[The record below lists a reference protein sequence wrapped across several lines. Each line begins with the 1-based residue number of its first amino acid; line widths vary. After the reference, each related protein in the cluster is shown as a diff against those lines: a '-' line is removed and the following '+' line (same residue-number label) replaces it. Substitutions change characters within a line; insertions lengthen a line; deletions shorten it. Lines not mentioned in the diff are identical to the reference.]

1 MGNFFCA
8 GKSPINSFNQVIDA
22 STLSAYSPD
31 LSQEIGFPESRDCG
45 GFPTWS
51 HEVLQG
57 WERRDYSETKYASS
71 PHLLSLYVGSQVTRQ
86 PLYYPCCLC
95 AKNPHG
101 SVIVIFS
108 CPDRVRGVL
117 SEDSSKVILE
127 TFDQSDGET
136 WPDQQKDE
144 DKHIKRPNNCC
155 GLTIER
161 DTGAS
166 MPRAFAKYYAVLMSW
181 WW

>member
-8 GKSPINSFNQVIDA
+8 GKSPINSFKQVIDA
-22 STLSAYSPD
+22 TTLSAYSPD

-57 WERRDYSETKYASS
+57 WERRDYCETKYASS

-136 WPDQQKDE
+136 
-144 DKHIKRPNNCC
+144 
-155 GLTIER
+155 
-161 DTGAS
+161 
-166 MPRAFAKYYAVLMSW
+166 
-181 WW
+181 